1 MNLFFYF
8 RVDFVVL
15 VQIMIGLLQKK
26 LNWICQRSPKCRCLV
41 TVVVILQ
48 VHFGNT
54 WQFEFGKITVS
65 KHIKDYIRSLNRAVF
80 FELKANFTIDE
91 FKSILIE
98 PYFVVEGIKARI
110 LFNNLKRI
118 QEHSAI
124 IIDEVRSASGYVT
137 LEDLIE
143 EMTGDIFDDMMK

>member
-1 MNLFFYF
+1 M
-8 RVDFVVL
+8 
-15 VQIMIGLLQKK
+15 
-26 LNWICQRSPKCRCLV
+26 